1 MMGDMPKR
9 SDSKDRMIAAARRLF
24 REHGYFGTALSDVV
38 AESSAPR
45 GSLYFHFPGGKEE
58 LATEVALLHAA
69 DGIAHINR
77 VAGTSGTAAELI
89 AAFVG
94 RPRDEL
100 IASDYREGC
109 AVAPIVIESTPA
121 SAALTDTTR
130 RGFQDLIATL
140 AARLT
145 EKGITQDRARQL
157 AVNAVTAMEGALI
170 LSRALRSPEP
180 FDAVIAELTASAEA
194 AERTLVG

>member
-1 MMGDMPKR
+1 MMDVMPRR

-24 REHGYFGTALSDVV
+24 RAHGYSGTALSDVV
-38 AESSAPR
+38 TESSAPR

-58 LATEVALLHAA
+58 LATEVALMHAA
-69 DGIAHINR
+69 DGIAHLNR
-77 VAGTSGTAAELI
+77 AAGTTTTAAELI
-89 AAFVG
+89 AAFLE

-121 SAALTDTTR
+121 SVGLTDTTR
-130 RGFQDLIATL
+130 RGFQDLISTL

-145 EKGITQDRARQL
+145 EKDLPEDRAGQL
-157 AVNAVTAMEGALI
+157 AINAVSAMEGALI
-170 LSRALRSPEP
+170 LGRVLRSPEP
-180 FDAVIAELTASAEA
+180 FDAAIAELTTSAQA
-194 AERTLVG
+194 AERTTAR